1 MNVLDDDA
9 LRRLLDDDVAYGDLT
24 TATLGIGERAGRFD
38 FSARHAMR
46 ICGVE
51 EAARLAELAGLSVQ
65 TACVSGASLAA
76 GAPILAASGS
86 AAALHRAWKAA
97 QVLIEWASGIASAAA
112 EIVEAAGGLPVACTR
127 KNAPGTKAL
136 SIKAVR
142 AGGAVMH
149 RLGLS
154 ETLLVFAEHRIFLDE
169 APAETVARI
178 RAREP
183 EKKLVVEVSD
193 IEAAE
198 RWSEAGADVLQLE
211 KFAPDEVTRLV
222 ARLTARLKENRRGT
236 MRPTIAAAG
245 GIGAKNAGAYAA
257 AGADLI
263 VTSAPF
269 SAPPRDVAVRFATC

>member
-1 MNVLDDDA
+1 MNALNDDA
-9 LRRLLDDDVAYGDLT
+9 LRRLLDDDAAYGDLT
-24 TATLGIGERAGRFD
+24 TATLGIGDRTGRFE
-38 FSARHAMR
+38 FSARRAMR
-46 ICGVE
+46 ICGIE
-51 EAARLAELAGLSVQ
+51 EAARLAELAGLSVRP
-65 TACVSGASLAA
+65 ACVSGSSLAA

-97 QVLIEWASGIASAAA
+97 QVLIEWASGVASAAA
-112 EIVEAAGGLPVACTR
+112 EIVDAAGGLPVACTR
-127 KNAPGTKAL
+127 KHAPGTKAL

-169 APAETVARI
+169 TATETVARI
-178 RAREP
+178 RASEP

-211 KFAPDEVTRLV
+211 KFPPDEVARLV
-222 ARLTARLKENRRGT
+222 ARLNEREGGSI
-236 MRPTIAAAG
+236 RPKIAAAG
-245 GIGAKNAGAYAA
+245 GIDAKNAGAYAA